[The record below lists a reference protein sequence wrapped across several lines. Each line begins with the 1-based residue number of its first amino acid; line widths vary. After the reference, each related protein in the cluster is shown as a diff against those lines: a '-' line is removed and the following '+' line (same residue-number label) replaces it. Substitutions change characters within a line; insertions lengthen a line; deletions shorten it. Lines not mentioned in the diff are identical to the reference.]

1 MSEIVAAMVTCHAP
15 QLLSRPPDEKPEQLD
30 ASIAAMR
37 ELGKI
42 LDETRPDVL
51 VFLGSDHLETF
62 SQTCVP
68 TFALVAGAV
77 AEAEF
82 AGRHYKRPIHTDL
95 ANYLLEGLVRSEFD
109 VAYSE
114 DALLGH
120 TFAVPFEY
128 LLEDR
133 DIPVIP
139 FHTNVYMPPLP
150 STHRCAALGKRVVEL
165 LEPRAE
171 RVAILASG
179 GMSHYPGTSKYPD
192 PDYDFDWW
200 LIGELEKG
208 NTDALLGLTVEQ
220 LDETGNTELLS
231 WCTLFGAI
239 GPQPGELL
247 QYTPTWHHGHGMMRF
262 LPARAKE
269 FNKEAQSR
277 PPYQFRNQGF
287 EFYVHPPAEAFKLNK
302 LLFRVRTEA
311 EMRNKL
317 IDHMDQVVREWNLS
331 DREKVAV
338 QALIDVR
345 NAGIVSDYAAPLV
358 HAGVHPLQALM
369 SLHVIYG
376 DHRRRQK
383 AAERN

>member
-1 MSEIVAAMVTCHAP
+1 MSEIVAAMATCHAP

-42 LDETRPDVL
+42 LDQTRPDAL
-51 VFLGSDHLETF
+51 IFLGSDHLETF
-62 SQTCVP
+62 AQTCVP
-68 TFALVAGAV
+68 TFALIAGAE

-82 AGRHYKRPIHTDL
+82 AGHHYKRRIHREL
-95 ANYLLEGLVRSEFD
+95 ANHLLDGLVRSDFD
-109 VAYSE
+109 IAYSE

-133 DIPVIP
+133 DIPIVP

-150 STHRCAALGKRVVEL
+150 STRRCAALGEKIVEL
-165 LEPRAE
+165 LGPRAE

-192 PDYDFDWW
+192 PDFDFDWW

-208 NTDALLGLTVEQ
+208 NTRALLDLTVEQ

-231 WCTLFGAI
+231 WCTLLGAI

-262 LPARAKE
+262 LPARPRTL
-269 FNKEAQSR
+269 NKEAQGR

-287 EFYVHPPAEAFKLNK
+287 EFYVHPPEQAFKLNK
-302 LLFRVRTEA
+302 LLFQVRTDA
-311 EMRNKL
+311 KMRNRL
-317 IDHMDQVVREWNLS
+317 IDDIEDVASEWKLNAGE
-331 DREKVAV
+331 RTAV
-338 QALIDVR
+338 QALIDVK
-345 NAGIVSDYAAPLV
+345 NAGTVSDYAAPLV
-358 HAGVHPLQALM
+358 KEGVHPLQALM
-369 SLHVIYG
+369 SLHVIFG
-376 DHRRRQK
+376 DHRRRMK

>member
-1 MSEIVAAMVTCHAP
+1 MSEIVAAMATCHAP

-42 LDETRPDVL
+42 LDQTRPDAL
-51 VFLGSDHLETF
+51 IFLGSDHLETF

-68 TFALVAGAV
+68 TFALIAGAE

-82 AGRHYKRPIHTDL
+82 AGHHYKRRIHREL
-95 ANYLLEGLVRSEFD
+95 ANHLLDGLVRSDFD
-109 VAYSE
+109 IAYSE

-133 DIPVIP
+133 DIPIVP

-150 STHRCAALGKRVVEL
+150 STRRCAALGEKIVEL
-165 LEPRAE
+165 LGPRAE

-192 PDYDFDWW
+192 PDFDFDWW

-208 NTDALLGLTVEQ
+208 NTRALLDLTVEQ

-231 WCTLFGAI
+231 WCTLLGAI

-262 LPARAKE
+262 LPARPRTL
-269 FNKEAQSR
+269 NKEAQGR

-287 EFYVHPPAEAFKLNK
+287 EFYVHPPEQAFKLNK
-302 LLFRVRTEA
+302 LLFQVRTDA
-311 EMRNKL
+311 KMRNRL
-317 IDHMDQVVREWNLS
+317 IDDIEDVASEWKLNAGE
-331 DREKVAV
+331 RTAV
-338 QALIDVR
+338 QALIDVK
-345 NAGIVSDYAAPLV
+345 NAGTVSDYAAPLV
-358 HAGVHPLQALM
+358 KEGVHPLQALM
-369 SLHVIYG
+369 SLHVIFG
-376 DHRRRQK
+376 DHRRRMK

>member
-1 MSEIVAAMVTCHAP
+1 MSEIVAAMATCHAP
-15 QLLSRPPDEKPEQLD
+15 QLLSRPPDELPEQLD

-42 LDETRPDVL
+42 LDETKPDAL
-51 VFLGSDHLETF
+51 IFLGSDHLETF

-68 TFALVAGAV
+68 TFALIAGAV

-82 AGRHYKRPIHTDL
+82 AGRSYERPIHREL
-95 ANYLLEGLVRSEFD
+95 ANHLLEGLVRSDFD
-109 VAYSE
+109 IAYSE
-114 DALLGH
+114 DAMLGH

-133 DIPVIP
+133 DIPIVP

-150 STHRCAALGKRVVEL
+150 STKRCAALGRKIVEL
-165 LEPRAE
+165 LAGRPE

-179 GMSHYPGTSKYPD
+179 GMSHFPGTSRYSD
-192 PDYDFDWW
+192 PDFDFDWW

-208 NTDALLGLTVEQ
+208 NTDALLGLRVEQ

-231 WCTLFGAI
+231 WCTLLGAI
-239 GPQPGELL
+239 GPRPGELL

-262 LPARAKE
+262 LPAREHALNPKAANRPKYE
-269 FNKEAQSR
+269 FK
-277 PPYQFRNQGF
+277 NQGW

-302 LLFRVRTEA
+302 LLFEVRTSKD
-311 EMRNKL
+311 MRNRL
-317 IDHMDQVVREWNLS
+317 IDDFESVVSEWELS
-331 DREKVAV
+331 DEERVAV
-338 QALIDVR
+338 QALIDVK
-345 NAGIVSDYAAPLV
+345 NAGTVSDYAAPLAK
-358 HAGVHPLQALM
+358 AGVHPLQALM
-369 SLHVIYG
+369 SLHVIFG
-376 DHRRRQK
+376 DHRRRRQ